1 MRLSMLAL
9 MIVLMQLALYLAY
22 PGARAGI
29 DVYVI
34 FILLA
39 TAACGVPLGG
49 VLAVAGG
56 ALMDVYSIEMPAFH
70 VFFYLIPVAIG
81 AQLRVHMLTQY
92 RLLGAAIFALL
103 VMGKIALQFTLL
115 VATGRLVSP
124 LHLLELNYWPLLAT
138 AILIYAL
145 WPWLVQLFPRPSEVQ
160 GRGN

>member
-1 MRLSMLAL
+1 MRLAMLAL
-9 MIVLMQLALYLAY
+9 MIVLLQLALYLAY
-22 PGARAGI
+22 PGARAGVDI
-29 DVYVI
+29 YIV

-92 RLLGAAIFALL
+92 RLLGAGIFALL
-103 VMGKIALQFTLL
+103 VVGKIVLQFTLFA
-115 VATGRLVSP
+115 ATGRLASP
-124 LHLLELNYWPLLAT
+124 IHLLEVNYWPLLAT
-138 AILIYAL
+138 AILLYIL
-145 WPWLVQLFPRPSEVQ
+145 WPWLVRLFPRPSEVQ

>member
-1 MRLSMLAL
+1 MRLAMLAL
-9 MIVLMQLALYLAY
+9 MIVLMQLAFYLAY
-22 PGARAGI
+22 PGARAGV
-29 DVYVI
+29 DVYLI

-92 RLLGAAIFALL
+92 RLLGAGIFALL
-103 VMGKIALQFTLL
+103 VVGKIILQFTLL
-115 VATGRLVSP
+115 AATDRLASP
-124 LHLLELNYWPLLAT
+124 VHLLELNYWPLLAT
-138 AILIYAL
+138 AVLIYAL
-145 WPWLVQLFPRPSEVQ
+145 WPWLVRLFPRPSEVQ

>member
-1 MRLSMLAL
+1 MRLAMLAL
-9 MIVLMQLALYLAY
+9 MIVLLQLALYLAY
-22 PGARAGI
+22 PGARAGVDI
-29 DVYVI
+29 YII

-92 RLLGAAIFALL
+92 RLLGAGIFALL
-103 VMGKIALQFTLL
+103 VVGKIILQFTLF
-115 VATGRLVSP
+115 VATGRLASP
-124 LHLLELNYWPLLAT
+124 VHLLELNYWPLLAT
-138 AILIYAL
+138 AVLIYAM
-145 WPWLVQLFPRPSEVQ
+145 WPWLVRLFPRPSEVQ